1 MIVSTVGIVGLVSR
15 TVRELV
21 RVKRPRGVVAAVC
34 LSLTAT
40 GLALAPVAPASANSA
55 AADPVVE
62 ISDGTEIDPGPLPQ
76 DSVPSL
82 PQTRSTPAKAA
93 SQCQYGMFASAA
105 ADDVDATNIMR
116 GYARVA
122 QYGTFRLKK
131 NPSWRYTSALD
142 NSGNGNMHALFWML
156 PLLRVGLRT
165 GNQAMVKRFYALMF
179 DWIKDNPPKR
189 PRQSDA
195 YGQIESGWRMTT
207 MACGLAGPAPN
218 RKKLKDALRT
228 QAKVAAKRWS
238 NVNNVSFI
246 QAGGIFS
253 AGCATGDKKL
263 RNKGLTLMARN
274 TSKMIAAEGSV
285 REGSLIYSRNT
296 YKWTQQ
302 QIARIRGR
310 GVRVPAELLR
320 ADRTPDFL
328 AHSIRPDRRYE
339 ALGDGTP
346 AKSSTADAPGGGAFA
361 YMATKGAEGTVPS
374 KPYSSWSAG
383 FIFGHSGFG
392 QSRPFGDETYYSVRT
407 GPGHATEYH
416 AHSDAGAL
424 TMASKG
430 SQLLYDT
437 GQYKYVRDAAS
448 AFIYSRAA
456 HNNVSLDGRSASA
469 PRPTVVTSQSSSDG
483 DLTSVVDPAYVGT
496 QLQRTIW
503 YDRVGDYFI
512 VVDDVSMD
520 RVGTFYLN
528 WNFERDRMV
537 TIDGQSA
544 STSGPGANV
553 SVINVASPVSY
564 SVGAGQKSPYRGWSS
579 EAYGELVPAPSL
591 RAHAWGPA
599 NRIVSVIV
607 PRASGVEPSTVSATG
622 TITAAGAQVDTTIG
636 GTTYRIDLSPT
647 GAVRLP

>member
-1 MIVSTVGIVGLVSR
+1 MECWL
-15 TVRELV
+15 
-21 RVKRPRGVVAAVC
+21 
-34 LSLTAT
+34 
-40 GLALAPVAPASANSA
+40 
-55 AADPVVE
+55 
-62 ISDGTEIDPGPLPQ
+62 
-76 DSVPSL
+76 
-82 PQTRSTPAKAA
+82 
-93 SQCQYGMFASAA
+93 
-105 ADDVDATNIMR
+105 
-116 GYARVA
+116 
-122 QYGTFRLKK
+122 
-131 NPSWRYTSALD
+131 
-142 NSGNGNMHALFWML
+142 H
-156 PLLRVGLRT
+156 
-165 GNQAMVKRFYALMF
+165 
-179 DWIKDNPPKR
+179 
-189 PRQSDA
+189 
-195 YGQIESGWRMTT
+195 
-207 MACGLAGPAPN
+207 
-218 RKKLKDALRT
+218 
-228 QAKVAAKRWS
+228 
-238 NVNNVSFI
+238 
-246 QAGGIFS
+246 FS
-253 AGCATGDKKL
+253 AT
-263 RNKGLTLMARN
+263 
-274 TSKMIAAEGSV
+274 
-285 REGSLIYSRNT
+285 
-296 YKWTQQ
+296 
-302 QIARIRGR
+302 
-310 GVRVPAELLR
+310 
-320 ADRTPDFL
+320 
-328 AHSIRPDRRYE
+328 
-339 ALGDGTP
+339 
-346 AKSSTADAPGGGAFA
+346 
-361 YMATKGAEGTVPS
+361 
-374 KPYSSWSAG
+374 
-383 FIFGHSGFG
+383 GFG

-579 EAYGELVPAPSL
+579 EAYGELVPPQSPRTRMGTAEL
-591 RAHAWGPA
+591 
-599 NRIVSVIV
+599 NCFVIV
-607 PRASGVEPSTVSATG
+607 PRASGLNLNCLSATG